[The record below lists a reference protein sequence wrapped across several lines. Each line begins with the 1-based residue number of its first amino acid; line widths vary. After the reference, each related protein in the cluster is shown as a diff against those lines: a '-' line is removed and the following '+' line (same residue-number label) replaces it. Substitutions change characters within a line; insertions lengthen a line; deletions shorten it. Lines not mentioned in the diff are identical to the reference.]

1 MIVVLISWIYYSLIL
16 FILGYGVLKLIS
28 NGLKEKI
35 VISFTQAIITGII
48 AATIYA
54 QFFSLFYKVSL
65 LAHVVLLCIAA
76 LFFFFYRKDFCIY
89 KSILK
94 KYIFS
99 WNFLYVI
106 ILSLLFAFFTSRGK
120 FHADTMLYHAEAI
133 RWVEEFG
140 VVKGLANLQQH
151 FGYNSSYFSL
161 VALFSMKFITG
172 TSLHT
177 LTGYVE
183 NVLCVWAVLRLR
195 YVPYSKRHIT
205 DMCCVG
211 ILFYALINAT
221 GSMSPASDY
230 ITNFIAL
237 YLIARWADLLEND
250 SSQIHLYALLS
261 VACVYLLTL
270 KISGGM
276 LLLITIYPA
285 VMLLKQ
291 RKWKEIAI
299 YLLLGT
305 LAVVPFLIRNVLISG
320 WLIYPSS
327 GIDIFPVDWKVPI
340 DYLRID
346 AKQISVWGKCLYDV
360 SLADMPLKE
369 WVPIWFS
376 SQERYHLML
385 IGGVILSG
393 ILVLI
398 NTFRKIVHRYRM
410 DCRLI
415 VLYAGITASI
425 VLWFFLSPFIRYGL
439 AFLIALPAISIGDS
453 LHKKKTR
460 KGLGHIATVFLL
472 TGIFVCFTPMVDQ
485 YVKDDGVF
493 VKQTMLESYYIWP
506 KNYDI
511 AELTSFKV
519 DGVTFYTQTE
529 GDRLGYAPLPSTA
542 YPFMM
547 QRSMLR
553 GDSIKD
559 GFRAVD

>member
-16 FILGYGVLKLIS
+16 FILGYGVLKLIC

-54 QFFSLFYKVSL
+54 QFFSLFYNVSL
-65 LAHVVLLCIAA
+65 LAHMVLLCITVT
-76 LFFFFYRKDFCIY
+76 FFFCYRKDFYTY
-89 KSILK
+89 KWILK

-161 VALFSMKFITG
+161 AALFSMKFITG

-177 LTGYVE
+177 LTGFIE
-183 NVLCVWAVLRLR
+183 NVLCIWAVMKLR
-195 YVPYSKRHIT
+195 YAPYSKRHIT

-211 ILFYALINAT
+211 ILFYALINVT

-230 ITNFIAL
+230 VTNFIAL
-237 YLIARWADLLEND
+237 YLVARWTDLFEND
-250 SSQIHLYALLS
+250 SRQINSYALLS

-285 VMLLKQ
+285 IILLKQ
-291 RKWKEIAI
+291 KKWKKIMI
-299 YLLLGT
+299 YLLMGT
-305 LAVVPFLIRNVLISG
+305 IVVVPFLMRNVLLSG
-320 WLIYPSS
+320 WLIYPCA
-327 GIDIFPVDWKVPI
+327 GIDLFHVDWKVPI

-369 WVPIWFS
+369 WVPIWFA

-385 IGGVILSG
+385 IGGVTLSA

-398 NTFRKIVHRYRM
+398 NTIKKIIHHYSL
-410 DCRLI
+410 DIRLT
-415 VLYAGITASI
+415 VLYGGIIASL
-425 VLWFFLSPFIRYGL
+425 VLWFFMSPFIRYGL
-439 AFLIALPAISIGDS
+439 AFLIALPAVSIGDS
-453 LHKKKTR
+453 LFKQQTR
-460 KGLGHIATVFLL
+460 KGLVHVATVFLL
-472 TGIFVCFTPMVDQ
+472 SAIFVCFTPMVDQ
-485 YVKDDGVF
+485 YVKDDGVM
-493 VKQTMLESYYIWP
+493 VKQTVLEPYYFWP
-506 KNYDI
+506 KNYEI
-511 AELTSFKV
+511 AELTSFNV
-519 DGVTFYTQTE
+519 DGVTFYTQKE

-547 QRSMLR
+547 QRSMLI
-553 GDSIKD
+553 GESIKD